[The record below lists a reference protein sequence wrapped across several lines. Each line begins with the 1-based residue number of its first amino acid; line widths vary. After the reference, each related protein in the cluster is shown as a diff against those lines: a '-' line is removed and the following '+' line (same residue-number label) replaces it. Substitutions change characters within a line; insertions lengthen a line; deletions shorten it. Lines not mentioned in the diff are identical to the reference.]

1 MWKGRERGS
10 WYNIGQKANQMAK
23 KAKKMTGGTDGTG
36 VTGARRPFRQS
47 RRHILTASR
56 PWQRQSR
63 GKMGIEMP
71 DEESFFDR
79 IYRMDRIASR

>member
-1 MWKGRERGS
+1 MLGKRLIRWRRR
-10 WYNIGQKANQMAK
+10 Q
-23 KAKKMTGGTDGTG
+23 KKMTGGTDGTGVTGGTDGTG

-56 PWQRQSR
+56 PWQRQSI